1 MKRLGFC
8 VIFFFY
14 SLCNIAQVSD
24 SAAIAMKQAGIAMKQ
39 LEETLKLCKE
49 DSCQLNNLFKLHY
62 LQLKSVGEL
71 TEKNASQFNLSYAKQ
86 AIVLAE
92 KLGKYDTLKALTVDL
107 GYVFDLEKKFDSS
120 FVYYSNCLNTF
131 EYTNNYQLTFSIAQN
146 ILYNNSMLQSII
158 EENNKKA
165 IEQKRKIDNLT
176 YAVIAALIGLMLFM
190 VYFIFKTR
198 QNNRLLQTQKDVI
211 EHSKNE
217 IDASINYAQNLQQAI
232 LSNEVKLKEQ
242 LSNAF
247 VLFMPRDKVSGD
259 FFWTYKKD
267 DDLYMAVADC
277 TGHGVPGALL
287 SIVGYLLL
295 DKILSDDSHKTP
307 SEILDK
313 LHLEI
318 VKALDQ
324 ERGIHNRDGMDVGL
338 LKLNLSSNQLEF
350 AGAHRPLHLIR
361 NGELI
366 EYKGTRRPIGG
377 TQVKYDKPFLSTV
390 IQLQKDDLIYCY
402 SDGYADQIGGA
413 SGKKMLSGNLKKFIL
428 ESSTLSIEDQRE
440 KLRTTFLDYKGN
452 FKQTDD
458 VLMLGFRV

>member
-1 MKRLGFC
+1 MIRLGFC
-8 VIFFFY
+8 IVLFFHSFIT
-14 SLCNIAQVSD
+14 LAQVID
-24 SAAIAMKQAGIAMKQ
+24 SSVLATKQ
-39 LEETLKLCKE
+39 LNEALIVCKE
-49 DSCQLNNLFKLHY
+49 DSCKLNNLFKLHY
-62 LQLKSVGEL
+62 LQLKTIGEL
-71 TEKNASQFNLSYAKQ
+71 TEKNVAQFNLSYAKQ

-92 KLGKYDTLKALTVDL
+92 KLGKYDTLKSLTVDL

-120 FVYYSNCLNTF
+120 FVYYSNCLNIF

-190 VYFIFKTR
+190 VYFIIKTR

-217 IDASINYAQNLQQAI
+217 IDASINYAQNLQHAI
-232 LSNEVKLKEQ
+232 LSNELKLKQQ

-259 FFWTYKKD
+259 FFWAYKKG

-295 DKILSDDSHKTP
+295 DKILSDDMPKTP
-307 SEILDK
+307 SEILDE

-324 ERGIHNRDGMDVGL
+324 EKGIHNRDGMDIAL
-338 LKLNLSSNQLEF
+338 LKLNTSTNQLQF
-350 AGAHRPLHLIR
+350 SGAHRPLYLIR
-361 NGELI
+361 NGELT

-377 TQVKYDKPFLSTV
+377 TQVKYDKPFV
-390 IQLQKDDLIYCY
+390 NIDIQLQKDDLIYSY
-402 SDGYADQIGGA
+402 SDGYADQIGGPN
-413 SGKKMLSGNLKKFIL
+413 GKKMLSGNLKKFIFDNSHL
-428 ESSTLSIEDQRE
+428 PSEEQRE
-440 KLRTTFLDYKGN
+440 KLRTTFIDYKGN
-452 FKQTDD
+452 YKQTDD
-458 VLMLGFRV
+458 VLMLGFKI